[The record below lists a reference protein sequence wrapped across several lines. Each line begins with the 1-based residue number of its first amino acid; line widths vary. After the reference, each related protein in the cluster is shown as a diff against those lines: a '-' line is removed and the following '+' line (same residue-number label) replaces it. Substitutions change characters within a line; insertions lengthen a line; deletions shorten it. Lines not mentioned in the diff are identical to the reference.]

1 MKKFLAAALACSL
14 IVSMTACKS
23 GTESASGV
31 SSDAGTV
38 ADNSS
43 EASSEVGSD
52 ISEDTA
58 ESDAVSEETSDEEIE
73 EIPYVL
79 GGELT
84 PTMIANSRYNVGNQV
99 RLAKVIK
106 KLQAGEEVTVA
117 YLGGSITQG
126 SSAGDDK
133 CYARLTTNWLEE
145 KFPEAKINYVRA
157 GIGATGSYIG
167 VHRAD
172 RDVLAYSPDLVFI
185 DFSVNDT
192 TERTATNKETY
203 EGLLRKLW
211 KAESAPAIVT
221 IAMTQQD
228 GTSFQEYHGEIVKK
242 YDIPMISYRN
252 AILDIIDKGYIQWT
266 DISDD
271 NIHPNIPGHQ
281 VLTDLITNYLQSVID
296 NVDSVTGEESNF
308 DVADAVTKYE
318 DASVLTSENTTP
330 KSLGGFAV
338 KSGLFG
344 NFSEAWMVR
353 STEGAFTDDDAI
365 VFEAECNNVGLLYGK
380 LTSNAGKAE
389 VYVDDNLCATIDA
402 DFTGGWGSYVEF
414 AEVASDLGE
423 GVHTIK
429 IVPVS
434 VDHAAAFYV
443 SGIALS

>member
-14 IVSMTACKS
+14 IISMTACKS
-23 GTESASGV
+23 GTESTSEV
-31 SSDAGTV
+31 SSDAGV
-38 ADNSS
+38 SSDVSS
-43 EASSEVGSD
+43 EASSDVQSEV
-52 ISEDTA
+52 SEDTA
-58 ESDAVSEETSDEEIE
+58 ESDAASDETSAEEIE
-73 EIPYVL
+73 EVPYVL

-172 RDVLAYSPDLVFI
+172 RDVLAYDPDLVFI

-192 TERTATNKETY
+192 TERTLTNKEAY

-242 YDIPMISYRN
+242 YDIPMISYKN
-252 AILDIIDKGYIQWT
+252 AILDVIDKGYIQWT

-296 NVDSVTGEESNF
+296 DVDNISGEESNF

-353 STEGAFTDDDAI
+353 STEGQFTEDDAI

-434 VDHAAAFYV
+434 TGSAAAFYV

>member
-23 GTESASGV
+23 GTESASEV
-31 SSDAGTV
+31 SADASTV
-38 ADNSS
+38 TDNSS
-43 EASSEVGSD
+43 ETSSDAQSD
-52 ISEDTA
+52 VSEDTA
-58 ESDAVSEETSDEEIE
+58 ESDVASDETSDEEIE

-192 TERTATNKETY
+192 TERTATNKQTY

-252 AILDIIDKGYIQWT
+252 AILDVINKGYIQWT

-271 NIHPNIPGHQ
+271 NIHPNVPGHQ

-296 NVDSVTGEESNF
+296 NVDSITGEESNF

-353 STEGAFTDDDAI
+353 STEGTFTDDDAI

>member
-252 AILDIIDKGYIQWT
+252 AILDVIDKGYIQWT

-281 VLTDLITNYLQSVID
+281 VLTDLITDYLRSVID
-296 NVDSVTGEESNF
+296 NVDSITGEESNF